1 MEQPVHNLRAHLNT
15 SAGEAAPRR
24 IGGLVIVILLH
35 VGIVAGLVLGLK
47 AGEIAKKMEDIK
59 VAVEKEKVQPKPPP
73 PPPPAIKLP
82 PPIVAPP
89 PMIDIQSDAPS
100 TNAIA
105 PTAKV
110 SPPPAPNTPPA
121 PAPTKFEPIRSSMA
135 QLPDYPELS
144 QRLREQGT
152 VNLVLT
158 ISIDGRVS
166 DATVAKS
173 SGYDRLDQA
182 AIQWVKAHWRFK
194 PPTQDGKP
202 VDGHQV
208 TVPFK
213 WVLPQ

>member
-1 MEQPVHNLRAHLNT
+1 MNP
-15 SAGEAAPRR
+15 SAAQAAPRR
-24 IGGLVIVILLH
+24 IGGLIIVILLH

-47 AGEIAKKMEDIK
+47 AGEIAKKLEDIK

-73 PPPPAIKLP
+73 PPPPEIKVP
-82 PPIVAPP
+82 PPVVAPP
-89 PMIDIQSDAPS
+89 PMIDIASEPS
-100 TNAIA
+100 PGTTI
-105 PTAKV
+105 TT
-110 SPPPAPNTPPA
+110 SPPRPPAPPAPSAPPA
-121 PAPTKFEPIRSSMA
+121 PPPTKFEPILSTMR

-158 ISIDGRVS
+158 ISIDGTVR
-166 DATVAKS
+166 DASVAKS

-182 AIQWVKAHWRFK
+182 AITWVKAHWRFK
-194 PPTQDGKP
+194 PPTQEGKP